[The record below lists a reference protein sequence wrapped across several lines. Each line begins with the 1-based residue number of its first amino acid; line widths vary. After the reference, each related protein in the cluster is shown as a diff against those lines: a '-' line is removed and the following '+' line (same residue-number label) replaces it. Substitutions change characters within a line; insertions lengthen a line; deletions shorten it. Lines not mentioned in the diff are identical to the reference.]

1 MKLIEAYI
9 PPDALYDVQE
19 LLSERGID
27 DIVVSEVVV
36 EAGGEHLDW
45 GSAIPDHVPQVK
57 LELVVSD
64 EEATTTA
71 HQIFNAVSGR
81 RAKKLVQILIGRLD
95 EVVRIETGERGFG
108 GYIGALRL
116 G

>member
-27 DIVVSEVVV
+27 ELVASEVAV
-36 EAGGEHLDW
+36 EAGAEQHW
-45 GSAIPDHVPQVK
+45 GSAILDYIPQIK

-71 HQIFNAVSGR
+71 HQIFNAVSSR
-81 RAKKLVQILIGRLD
+81 RTKQMVQILIGRLD

-108 GYIGALRL
+108 RYIGALRL